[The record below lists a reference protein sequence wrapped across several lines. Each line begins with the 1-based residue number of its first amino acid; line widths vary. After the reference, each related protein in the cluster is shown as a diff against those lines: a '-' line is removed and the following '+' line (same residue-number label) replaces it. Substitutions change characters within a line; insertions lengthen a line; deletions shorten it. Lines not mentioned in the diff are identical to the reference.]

1 MASPFSK
8 FRKNQKLMMAI
19 LGVLVMVAFLIL
31 PTLLEFSQNT
41 GTTNTDVVSTSYGV
55 LTELDLQNMAKRRDL
70 ANKFINNAL
79 MRANFQQRPTPFGRP
94 NDQADLVETML
105 RYRKA
110 EELGLYVPDNRVVA
124 MLDTLTD
131 KKVDGDGFSQ
141 IAQQL
146 GVQQSQVMDALR
158 YELMADQYEQLHF
171 PATQIQ
177 TPVSRWEIFQ
187 SLNREVSAEVIPLEV
202 DKLIDRTPKPDE
214 ATLRA
219 FFEQYRLDDATYYA
233 IEPGFKQPHRV
244 AFQYFKI
251 KLDDFTSQVPV
262 SEDEIVAAYE
272 RDKDTLYR
280 FRPDSSLFNNPFT
293 VPGTAIDSGI
303 PTEDDVPPPVEP
315 VTESEAPAATD
326 TPVNETPATETPADG
341 AAPSE
346 PVPAVETP
354 SPADAP
360 TETEKP
366 ADAPQSSVRRSPFR
380 LASYRLQDETPAAP
394 ESPGTDAAAQ
404 AAPPTRLTHVKNR
417 RCSARR
423 GIAFSSL
430 ARGCFAG
437 QRNSQPAAAAGAN
450 ESEVTCPTKGTS
462 VRPTHPACLSR
473 NT

>member
-202 DKLIDRTPKPDE
+202 DKLIDPSRMKRRCGRFLNSTDSTTRRT
-214 ATLRA
+214 
-219 FFEQYRLDDATYYA
+219 
-233 IEPGFKQPHRV
+233 
-244 AFQYFKI
+244 
-251 KLDDFTSQVPV
+251 
-262 SEDEIVAAYE
+262 
-272 RDKDTLYR
+272 
-280 FRPDSSLFNNPFT
+280 
-293 VPGTAIDSGI
+293 
-303 PTEDDVPPPVEP
+303 
-315 VTESEAPAATD
+315 
-326 TPVNETPATETPADG
+326 
-341 AAPSE
+341 
-346 PVPAVETP
+346 TP
-354 SPADAP
+354 SSPASNSRIAWR
-360 TETEKP
+360 
-366 ADAPQSSVRRSPFR
+366 SSIS
-380 LASYRLQDETPAAP
+380 
-394 ESPGTDAAAQ
+394 
-404 AAPPTRLTHVKNR
+404 K
-417 RCSARR
+417 
-423 GIAFSSL
+423 SS
-430 ARGCFAG
+430 
-437 QRNSQPAAAAGAN
+437 S
-450 ESEVTCPTKGTS
+450 TTS
-462 VRPTHPACLSR
+462 LRKFQ
-473 NT
+473 